1 MSALYKTT
9 TADHKG
15 PYSDFD
21 FTPLLPKGKR
31 PGKWSTKVDRLEI
44 CERGWHYTTL
54 EHLLNWLQAEIYE
67 IETRGA
73 ILGGDDKSA
82 AQQIRL
88 VRKCDWNDRTAR
100 LFACDCAEH
109 VQGIWRKFSPNDNR
123 PQTAIDTARKFAN
136 GEATAEEMAA
146 AGAAARAAAWAAAG
160 DAARAAAFAAWD
172 AAWLAAGDAAW
183 AAAWAAAGDAAG
195 DATWA
200 AAGDAA
206 GDAERKWQIERLM
219 QYLNGEI
226 E

>member
-88 VRKCDWNDRTAR
+88 VRKVENWNERTAR

-109 VQGIWRKFSPNDNR
+109 VQHIWRKGYPDDNR
-123 PQTAIDTARKFAN
+123 PQAAIDTARKFAN
-136 GEATAEEMAA
+136 GEATAEEMDA
-146 AGAAARAAAWAAAG
+146 AGDAARDAAWAAARAAA
-160 DAARAAAFAAWD
+160 RA
-172 AAWLAAGDAAW
+172 
-183 AAAWAAAGDAAG
+183 
-195 DATWA
+195 
-200 AAGDAA
+200 
-206 GDAERKWQIERLM
+206 AERKWQLERLM
-219 QYLNGEI
+219 QYLNGEV